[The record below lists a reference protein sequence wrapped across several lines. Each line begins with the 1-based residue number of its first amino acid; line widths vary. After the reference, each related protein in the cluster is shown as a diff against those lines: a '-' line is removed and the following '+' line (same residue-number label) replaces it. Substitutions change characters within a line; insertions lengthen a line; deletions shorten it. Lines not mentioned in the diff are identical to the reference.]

1 VSELT
6 HEDVKKILQILDEM
20 GDREVRLEIG
30 ELKLHVNPRGAAS
43 AAPAAQQQPAAAVA
57 DKAAGLPQPPRVR
70 SAAVFD
76 APRGQVA
83 VRAPTI
89 GTFYRASS
97 PGAPP
102 FVQVGDRVAANDTVC
117 MFEVMKLFSSL
128 PAGADGTIAAILVE
142 NEAQV
147 EQDQVLMLIAPD
159 A

>member
-1 VSELT
+1 MSELT

-20 GDREVRLEIG
+20 DDREVHLEIG
-30 ELKLHVNPRGAAS
+30 ELKLHVSPRGAVKS
-43 AAPAAQQQPAAAVA
+43 GTAAQDKPDTAVA
-57 DKAAGLPQPPRVR
+57 DGSTAPPQPRPAE
-70 SAAVFD
+70 SKAVFD
-76 APRGQVA
+76 APPGQVA

-102 FVQVGDRVAANDTVC
+102 FAQVGQHVGANDTVC

-128 PAGADGTIAAILVE
+128 PAGTDGTIAAILVE

-147 EQDQVLMLIAPD
+147 EQNQVLILIAPD